1 MQEVPLLVTA
11 TNNRIKG
18 GGAGTLY
25 IWYSS
30 INMDPGLGIT
40 ANVMS
45 SIFIHRHLYSL
56 YVLYAI
62 MTFCTMYLSKRYN
75 STVVGRQQHNFS
87 LTPQ

>member
-1 MQEVPLLVTA
+1 MQEVILLFTE

-25 IWYSS
+25 LWYST
-30 INMDPGLGIT
+30 INLDPGLGIT

-45 SIFIHRHLYSL
+45 STFIHRHLYSL

-62 MTFCTMYLSKRYN
+62 MTFCTVYLSKRCS
-75 STVVGRQQHNFS
+75 STVV
-87 LTPQ
+87 